1 MFLLTSLVGCCKAAP
16 SWSKRWLLTSR
27 GCSALKKAFFSSEP
41 CRWHSEPCVS
51 NSVRSHCLP
60 FPALYSAEAVA
71 MAKTLGRY
79 GETRWFSFRCV
90 NIFWM
95 LSHHFQAKVEKE
107 CAANLLNIIIFFFSY
122 GPYVFSV
129 RQVLLSENLF
139 RSHWSQVELI
149 WELWKKCIEK
159 GFVACRATGNS
170 CSLALALTLLLFMA
184 LGKSL
189 NFLISGS
196 VSLPVKEDNYYYHIP
211 TRQDFLL

>member
-107 CAANLLNIIIFFFSY
+107 CAANLLNIIIFFF
-122 GPYVFSV
+122 F
-129 RQVLLSENLF
+129 L
-139 RSHWSQVELI
+139 WSLCILCQAGLVIRKSLQKPLESSGTDLGIVE
-149 WELWKKCIEK
+149 KVHRK
-159 GFVACRATGNS
+159 GL
-170 CSLALALTLLLFMA
+170 CSLQGYWKFL
-184 LGKSL
+184 
-189 NFLISGS
+189 LISPCS
-196 VSLPVKEDNYYYHIP
+196 DFASLHGLGQV
-211 TRQDFLL
+211 T